1 MIIKGWFYKLPPSLT
16 AFRLRR
22 QGCFGQWVRR
32 TSLPPSK
39 KCNYGLTFYHLSD
52 FSLEHTASY
61 CLTAS
66 SSLQGIAKASFVSA
80 LASSVGSQS
89 RCPHRQWSFHPLRFL
104 NGLFTPFGSP
114 VSRGTETFPGWQK
127 PSKTDTLLSEII
139 RKSDKA
145 N

>member
-1 MIIKGWFYKLPPSLT
+1 MSSF
-16 AFRLRR
+16 
-22 QGCFGQWVRR
+22 
-32 TSLPPSK
+32 
-39 KCNYGLTFYHLSD
+39 H
-52 FSLEHTASY
+52 FSLVHTASY
-61 CLTAS
+61 CLTASSSLQGIAKASFVSALASSVVVDLRSS

-114 VSRGTETFPGWQK
+114 VSRGTETFPGGQK

-139 RKSDKA
+139 RKSDKYRA
-145 N
+145 NERRTKLAWVIPSAADII